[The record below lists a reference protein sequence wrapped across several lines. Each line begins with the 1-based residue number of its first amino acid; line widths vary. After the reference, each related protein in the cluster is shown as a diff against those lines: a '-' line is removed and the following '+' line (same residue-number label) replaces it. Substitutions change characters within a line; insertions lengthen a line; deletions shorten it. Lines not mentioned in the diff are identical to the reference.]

1 MARTTNQSIDD
12 RLEHLKRKLIFL
24 TVATQPFVEEQL
36 TELHESGLSYVLED
50 LADEIGEIQD
60 FLISDEMACKVVK

>member
-36 TELHESGLSYVLED
+36 TELHESGLSYVID
-50 LADEIGEIQD
+50 DIADEITEIQD
-60 FLISDEMACKVVK
+60 LLPADIDKYLLK